1 MQLHEL
7 RPTTKNKSKK
17 RVGRGGKRGTFSG
30 RGTKG
35 QKARAGHRLRPELR
49 DILKKLPKKRGYRT
63 PSIQEK
69 PAVINLQVLNQH
81 YKDSETV
88 SPKTLDEKGLL
99 KSVGGRRQEVKIL
112 GSGEL
117 SKKLLVTKCQISK
130 SAKAAVEKAGGKV
143 K

>member
-117 SKKLLVTKCQISK
+117 SKKLFVTKCQISK

>member
-35 QKARAGHRLRPELR
+35 QKARAGHRMRPELR
-49 DILKKLPKKRGYRT
+49 DILKKLPKKRGYRA

-69 PAVINLQVLNQH
+69 PAVINLEVLNRH

-99 KSVGGRRQEVKIL
+99 KPVGGRRPSVKIL

-117 SKKLLVTKCQISK
+117 SKKLLVVKCQISK